1 MRFVSDLF
9 VATAWLVWSFP
20 RRPWVADISSYFG
33 WATARL
39 WSPWQTDY
47 VILAWLGLGTD
58 RILAVSAIS
67 KINDLYFTVKD
78 FPLHLQDWHM
88 HI

>member
-9 VATAWLVWSFP
+9 VVTAWLVCSFP
-20 RRPWVADISSYFG
+20 SSGLRTLAHILVGQRHGFGLHGRRITSF
-33 WATARL
+33 
-39 WSPWQTDY
+39 
-47 VILAWLGLGTD
+47 WLGGLGTD
-58 RILAVSAIS
+58 NILAVSAIS